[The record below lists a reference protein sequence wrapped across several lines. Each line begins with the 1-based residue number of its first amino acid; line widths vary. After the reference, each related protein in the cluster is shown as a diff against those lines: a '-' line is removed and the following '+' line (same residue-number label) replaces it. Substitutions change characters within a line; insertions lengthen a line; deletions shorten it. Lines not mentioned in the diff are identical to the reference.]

1 MRILNLKEKE
11 VINVC
16 DCKRLGFV
24 EDVNIDPCTGCVKEL
39 IVPEHNRMFCL
50 FGEEFEY
57 VIPWC
62 CVRQLGD
69 DIILV
74 EVKTKEVRKPCN

>member
-1 MRILNLKEKE
+1 MRILDLKEKE

-16 DCKRLGFV
+16 DCKKLGFV
-24 EDVNIDPCTGCVKEL
+24 EDISIDPCTGCVKEL
-39 IVPEHNRMFCL
+39 IVPEHNRAFCL

-62 CVRQLGD
+62 CVRQLGE

-74 EVKTKEVRKPCN
+74 EVKTKDVRKLCN